1 MCIYLFV
8 FFFFKYPYVESFDS
22 ICYESYDS
30 WILDGMT
37 SQSKSLASHVFIT
50 ILSPVFIF
58 NYARP
63 VSFVLSL
70 FRERVP
76 APKDENVGQNND
88 YGRTADSVA
97 ATLQSPPTE
106 NANTEEQNGINR
118 PNCSARS
125 LLKSASISAS
135 KCVGVKDR
143 TDREVTA
150 VILHYCVHADIF
162 L

>member
-1 MCIYLFV
+1 MSHN
-8 FFFFKYPYVESFDS
+8 E
-22 ICYESYDS
+22 S
-30 WILDGMT
+30 WILDGRT

-50 ILSPVFIF
+50 IFFPVFIF
-58 NYARP
+58 NNARP
-63 VSFVLSL
+63 ITFVLSL

-76 APKDENVGQNND
+76 APKDENAGQNND

-97 ATLQSPPTE
+97 TTLLQSPPTE
-106 NANTEEQNGINR
+106 NANTEGQNGINR

-143 TDREVTA
+143 TDREVIA
-150 VILHYCVHADIF
+150 VILHYCYCVHADIF